1 MLPANT
7 ERERNTS
14 SRSRSALERMAKP
27 KKGEMAKKSRHAVES
42 REQKTE
48 GPKPRKRAVNNTA
61 ANKRVKR
68 WRCSTGE
75 KVQRLSATHT
85 ASAAPPYCTNGEAF
99 FCIVQLFKLAAIPCI
114 TGVVTDSSWRS
125 DLDGRGEE
133 RSNCSGNF
141 SSTVDMEQVRIEAR
155 RAARGERNV
164 ADAPTGESAL
174 YEIIACLEI
183 CNRGWRRQFQNTPW
197 RRHSRIFRGRFC
209 R

>member
-27 KKGEMAKKSRHAVES
+27 KKGETAKKSRQAVES

-99 FCIVQLFKLAAIPCI
+99 FRIVQLFKLAAIPCI

-125 DLDGRGEE
+125 DNLDGRGEE
-133 RSNCSGNF
+133 LSNRSGNF
-141 SSTVDMEQVRIEAR
+141 SSSTDMEQVRFETR
-155 RAARGERNV
+155 RAANGM
-164 ADAPTGESAL
+164 L
-174 YEIIACLEI
+174 QM
-183 CNRGWRRQFQNTPW
+183 RRQ
-197 RRHSRIFRGRFC
+197 
-209 R
+209 